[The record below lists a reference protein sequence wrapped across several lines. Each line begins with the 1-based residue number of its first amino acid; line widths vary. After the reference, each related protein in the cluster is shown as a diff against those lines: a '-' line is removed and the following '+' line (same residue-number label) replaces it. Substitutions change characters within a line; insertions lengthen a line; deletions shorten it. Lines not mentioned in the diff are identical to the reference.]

1 MRFTSGWGKKKKKKP
16 AAHTCHSSAWQNSS
30 SLLIASRGEVKT
42 NRFILSVLS
51 AAEVFTKPWGRGPGV
66 RGQGKGAQVKVLR
79 NSELKGW
86 CTYMLAPLRWGPQ
99 GPRGHAPPPS
109 PGSAAPSSPDE
120 APTWAER
127 GGRTLLH
134 ALSGEFIGVSRAAP
148 GWRKVEGRRR
158 GVQVRI
164 VAARERA
171 GRQVPP
177 YGEVGGKL
185 GRERGSGWVRLG
197 AGAGCSGCPGAPRA
211 AGWAGRWR
219 GPLACG
225 STWSPA
231 LWLQSPPRIHRLNLL
246 ICAYSA
252 PRPAPT

>member
-1 MRFTSGWGKKKKKKP
+1 
-16 AAHTCHSSAWQNSS
+16 
-30 SLLIASRGEVKT
+30 
-42 NRFILSVLS
+42 
-51 AAEVFTKPWGRGPGV
+51 
-66 RGQGKGAQVKVLR
+66 
-79 NSELKGW
+79 
-86 CTYMLAPLRWGPQ
+86 MLASLRWGPQ

-134 ALSGEFIGVSRAAP
+134 ALSGEFIGVPRAAP

-164 VAARERA
+164 VAARGRA

-197 AGAGCSGCPGAPRA
+197 AGAGCSGCPGGSQGGWVGGKVEGSAGVRQHVVTRFVAPVSPPTPPRRLGLLPGPVHPARASGAECAVPGAQVRLPPRRLAGPRA
-211 AGWAGRWR
+211 ALGR
-219 GPLACG
+219 P
-225 STWSPA
+225 
-231 LWLQSPPRIHRLNLL
+231 QPR
-246 ICAYSA
+246 
-252 PRPAPT
+252 